1 MAEPAEVDGVLQVT
15 GLTQV
20 TPADSEPAP
29 SAAPSEET
37 YEAQPAEEPAAAS
50 EDDSTTQTSDAPEG
64 EVSRGTDGELQA
76 APAKKPSRGV
86 QKALDRL
93 TERAVKAETHANEVS
108 GALAAVLQQLNN
120 QRQAPAPQQRA
131 QPVQVEAA
139 PDRKDYP
146 DWEQFN
152 RATAQ
157 WEARQASQQVVRQE
171 LGNFVKA
178 LVGQQQ
184 HNAAM
189 SESQQLMNKLEQARA
204 KAPERF
210 PDWDE
215 VKASDASISP
225 SLFHAITISDDPAL
239 VMHHLGIHPDEHA
252 KLLQMSPAQQL
263 YQVGRIVASGQSTQS
278 VVSRAPAPARP
289 VAAVRGGVGS
299 SQYGENMTP
308 EQHKAW
314 IKKQGVDRGIR

>member
-120 QRQAPAPQQRA
+120 QRQAPASKPPTKEEQIIADGPPSR
-131 QPVQVEAA
+131 E
-139 PDRKDYP
+139 KYP
-146 DWEQFN
+146 DWEAFN
-152 RATAQ
+152 
-157 WEARQASQQVVRQE
+157 EAKADYVAAIRVRKE

-184 HNAAM
+184 HNAAL

-210 PDWDE
+210 ADWDE
-215 VKASDASISP
+215 VKASDAPISP